1 MKKEKIVVVLITI
14 MFFVFNIFISYY
26 FNKDEIDKYDMKE
39 LNLLTYQNEKS
50 NSYKLSEKLKININ
64 DNNIL
69 IPKQKILENIDDN
82 IIGFRYSLDGLNYT
96 STIKLDDTYE
106 FKYVKDI
113 KDISSI
119 YVKVIENNYN
129 EVLTCKYVT
138 DSYEYNPYVEIQVS
152 TKEYTNDGVNVAIKG
167 TDILDNNYEIRY
179 KINNNEFMKYEESFK
194 IEQNNTKIMAVI
206 YNKKENKIEK
216 ETEYIITNVDK
227 IAPTM
232 PKDLEIFTRDNML
245 YIKAI
250 NCKDDESGLFAF
262 KYKVNDSDTSDFI
275 RKDDYYIYEI
285 KDETD
290 FLIKVRAIDNVL
302 NESDTYEVQY
312 NLDLNLIKN

>member
-1 MKKEKIVVVLITI
+1 MMKKEKIIVVVITI
-14 MFFVFNIFISYY
+14 MLFVFSIFISYQ
-26 FNKDEIDKYDMKE
+26 FSKDKIEEYNIKE
-39 LNLLTYQNEKS
+39 FNLLTYKNEKS
-50 NSYKLSEKLKININ
+50 NSYSLSEKLQININ
-64 DNNIL
+64 SNNIL
-69 IPKQKILENIDDN
+69 IPKQNVLENIDDN
-82 IIGFRYSLDGLNYT
+82 IIGFKYSLDGLNYT
-96 STIKLDDTYE
+96 STINLDDTYE

-113 KDISSI
+113 KNVSSI
-119 YVKVIENNYN
+119 YIKVIENNYN
-129 EVLTCKYVT
+129 EVLICKYVT

-167 TDILDNNYEIRY
+167 TDILDDNYEIRY
-179 KINNNEFMKYEESFK
+179 KINNNEFIKYEESFK
-194 IEQNNTKIMAVI
+194 IEQNNTKIIAVI

-216 ETEYIITNVDK
+216 ETEYTITNVDK
-227 IAPTM
+227 TAPTM
-232 PKDLEIFTRDNML
+232 PKDLDIFTRDNML

-275 RKDDYYIYEI
+275 RQDDYYIYEI

-302 NESDTYEVQY
+302 NESDTYECCY
-312 NLDLNLIKN
+312 NLNEI